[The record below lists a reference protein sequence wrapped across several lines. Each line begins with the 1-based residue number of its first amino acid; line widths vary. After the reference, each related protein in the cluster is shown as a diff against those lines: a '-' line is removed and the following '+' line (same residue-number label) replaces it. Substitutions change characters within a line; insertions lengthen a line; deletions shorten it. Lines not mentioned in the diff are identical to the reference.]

1 VDATPLTLPL
11 CWRACGGLDYYAI
24 IPDKVM
30 KNAFCLAGSLMMMA
44 LATRLPAQT
53 ADVPVSAVPF
63 LAAPTN
69 TMLVLSNA
77 TGEVRVLD
85 TRGLVLEANMAYL
98 PRVQLTDLSEA
109 ELRALLETKT
119 AYATLT
125 TFASLH
131 ETNGSGPVFE
141 KQLEQAWHQGKS
153 LAEKIQTRLEILAD
167 LREYNINVALL
178 PGSMAAASDYEAYAS
193 HENDRLTNRAATT
206 AIAAEQVELTEQER
220 AAGSPDPNETVHQA
234 HDVYHETKDR
244 LDRAN
249 DRAMLA
255 NGAAAAAN
263 QQVEAYL
270 AKCAAISARL
280 GTHAISGPA
289 YPPFFPIPPL
299 TMKAEVDAERVAH

>member
-1 VDATPLTLPL
+1 
-11 CWRACGGLDYYAI
+11 
-24 IPDKVM
+24 M

-44 LATRLPAQT
+44 LATRLPGQT
-53 ADVPVSAVPF
+53 ADAPAPAVHS

-69 TMLVLSNA
+69 TMLVLSNTA
-77 TGEVRVLD
+77 GEVRVLD
-85 TRGLVLEANMAYL
+85 TRGLVLEANLAYL
-98 PRVQLTDLSEA
+98 PRIQLTDLSEA

-131 ETNGSGPVFE
+131 ETNGQCPVFE
-141 KQLEQAWHQGKS
+141 KQLAQTWHQGKS
-153 LAEKIQTRLEILAD
+153 LAEKIQTRLAILAD

-178 PGSMAAASDYEAYAS
+178 PGSMAAASQYEAYAS

-206 AIAAEQVELTEQER
+206 AMAAEQVQLTEQER

-244 LDRAN
+244 LDRA
-249 DRAMLA
+249 MLA

-263 QQVEAYL
+263 QQVETYL

-280 GTHAISGPA
+280 GTHGISVPA

-299 TMKAEVDAERVAH
+299 TMKAEVDAERMAH